1 MSVTAIATAA
11 AIDPERMRAHAGDAA
26 RLLKA
31 LGNDRRL
38 LILCLLIEREM
49 SVGEIN
55 AQVGLS
61 QSALSQHLALLRAE
75 GLVATRREAQTIH
88 YSVAPGPV
96 HALIATLH
104 DIYCAPAPAQ
114 PANRARSRVA
124 RR

>member
-1 MSVTAIATAA
+1 MSVIPIATAA
-11 AIDPERMRAHAGDAA
+11 APDPQRMRAHAGDAA

-31 LGNDRRL
+31 LANDRRL
-38 LILCLLIEREM
+38 MILCLLVEREM

-75 GLVATRREAQTIH
+75 GLVSTRREAQTIH

-96 HALIATLH
+96 HALIETLH
-104 DIYCAPAPAQ
+104 RIYCPPAPA
-114 PANRARSRVA
+114 AARGRTRARSS
-124 RR
+124 